1 MIEWRPSKRF
11 TRFPDRP
18 FQGLFNNSVPTDA
31 IGMTDHLQGARENI
45 RLASDTADGEVQTN
59 LNSLDEGLG
68 DLTEEGKTSTGE
80 PADEADRFE
89 ELEEKLRGLIDETD
103 GETETALQDARDELD
118 AYRRERD
125 LA

>member
-1 MIEWRPSKRF
+1 
-11 TRFPDRP
+11 
-18 FQGLFNNSVPTDA
+18 
-31 IGMTDHLQGARENI
+31 MTDHLQGARENI